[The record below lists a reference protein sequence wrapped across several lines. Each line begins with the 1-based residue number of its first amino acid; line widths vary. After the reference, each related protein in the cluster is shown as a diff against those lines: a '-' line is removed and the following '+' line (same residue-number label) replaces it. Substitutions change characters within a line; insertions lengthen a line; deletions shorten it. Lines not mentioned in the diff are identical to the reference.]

1 MLFEEDYNFPNDLYP
16 VIIFLGDSTHSSIRL
31 FRYTESPFN
40 TEPATVYYDEDL
52 AEGKLQSPPTQ
63 NRNPTNHYLEFEGSS
78 LAAFLGFE
86 NNRIPADPT
95 QFERTN
101 DFFAI
106 GKDRFSANN
115 LSDAFLVELLN
126 IQLKSYDGLTG
137 QRKSYI
143 SVIPE
148 SDADG
153 VILYDANYP
162 IFIDIE
168 NTQPLSLRNFK
179 ARILNNDG
187 SAISQAGLTSIVLL
201 IKDGEKKPFK
211 LTE

>member
-1 MLFEEDYNFPNDLYP
+1 
-16 VIIFLGDSTHSSIRL
+16 
-31 FRYTESPFN
+31 
-40 TEPATVYYDEDL
+40 
-52 AEGKLQSPPTQ
+52 
-63 NRNPTNHYLEFEGSS
+63 
-78 LAAFLGFE
+78 
-86 NNRIPADPT
+86 
-95 QFERTN
+95 
-101 DFFAI
+101 
-106 GKDRFSANN
+106 
-115 LSDAFLVELLN
+115 
-126 IQLKSYDGLTG
+126 G

-168 NTQPLSLRNFK
+168 NTQPLTLRNFK

-187 SAISQAGLTSIVLL
+187 SAISSAGLTSIVLL
-201 IKDGEKKPFK
+201 IEDGEKKPFR